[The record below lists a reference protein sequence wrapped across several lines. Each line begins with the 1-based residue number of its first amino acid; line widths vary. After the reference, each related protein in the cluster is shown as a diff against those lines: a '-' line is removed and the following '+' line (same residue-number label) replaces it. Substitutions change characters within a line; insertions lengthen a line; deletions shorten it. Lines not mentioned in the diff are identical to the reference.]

1 MFQTDNRNSSVLV
14 QEAVVIAQAARGTRR
29 LLRYYKIRPLPASFG
44 SLPRLH
50 SMNRERD
57 SLLLKEALT
66 IRFLNGS
73 SMDVVLRLIHD
84 CIGALHKRHRKEK
97 EKLNP

>member
-1 MFQTDNRNSSVLV
+1 MFGQTTEKFRFRPRSRHHRTGR
-14 QEAVVIAQAARGTRR
+14 ARHKKNPQDT
-29 LLRYYKIRPLPASFG
+29 YKIRPLPASCVP
-44 SLPRLH
+44 LQQRH
-50 SMNRERD
+50 SMNRARD
-57 SLLLKEALT
+57 SHLLKEALT

>member
-1 MFQTDNRNSSVLV
+1 MFQTDYRKVPFSFKKPSSSHGLRAA
-14 QEAVVIAQAARGTRR
+14 QEDSSG
-29 LLRYYKIRPLPASFG
+29 YYKIRPLPASFV

-57 SLLLKEALT
+57 SHLLKEALT